1 MDVENIKMN
10 ISWRKEIL
18 KNTLLLHIGTPKTGT
33 TALQKFLSENSEE
46 LKKQGWDFPD
56 MLKEWQIQYGERAY
70 KSTQR
75 NGLLLRWSIIK
86 KWSEEKKEK
95 LWQMILKHLQS
106 SNVILSDEVIWDY
119 DPSTTTAEII
129 RSVKNRYDN
138 IKIVCY
144 LRRQDLYIESYW
156 NQCIKKKMETRDIDQ
171 MLLEDTTIRYK
182 EKLDEIA
189 EIVGREK
196 IIVRVYEREQFE
208 GSREDITSDFCKV
221 LGIKDTWDG
230 IVLPGIVNER
240 IDAELIEM
248 KRLFNQEYKKRL
260 DEPCYVVTRNAM
272 EYAANHK
279 FSKVGYIS
287 NECRKELI
295 KKYSDDNY
303 YIATNYMGRKD
314 GVLFKEKVVD
324 MPEYKIEFTDREKEI
339 IKIFANVV
347 ADLRSYIKELKN
359 EGLPAAI
366 VGHFTQKKEKN
377 IYIK

>member
-86 KWSEEKKEK
+86 K
-95 LWQMILKHLQS
+95 
-106 SNVILSDEVIWDY
+106 
-119 DPSTTTAEII
+119 
-129 RSVKNRYDN
+129 
-138 IKIVCY
+138 
-144 LRRQDLYIESYW
+144 
-156 NQCIKKKMETRDIDQ
+156 
-171 MLLEDTTIRYK
+171 
-182 EKLDEIA
+182 
-189 EIVGREK
+189 
-196 IIVRVYEREQFE
+196 
-208 GSREDITSDFCKV
+208 
-221 LGIKDTWDG
+221 
-230 IVLPGIVNER
+230 
-240 IDAELIEM
+240 
-248 KRLFNQEYKKRL
+248 
-260 DEPCYVVTRNAM
+260 
-272 EYAANHK
+272 
-279 FSKVGYIS
+279 
-287 NECRKELI
+287 
-295 KKYSDDNY
+295 YSDDNY

-359 EGLPAAI
+359 EDMEQI
-366 VGHFTQKKEKN
+366 
-377 IYIK
+377 

>member
-1 MDVENIKMN
+1 M
-10 ISWRKEIL
+10 

-144 LRRQDLYIESYW
+144 YYFVTQQYLCCC
-156 NQCIKKKMETRDIDQ
+156 N
-171 MLLEDTTIRYK
+171 IRPS
-182 EKLDEIA
+182 
-189 EIVGREK
+189 GRSF
-196 IIVRVYEREQFE
+196 I
-208 GSREDITSDFCKV
+208 SA
-221 LGIKDTWDG
+221 
-230 IVLPGIVNER
+230 LPFR
-240 IDAELIEM
+240 
-248 KRLFNQEYKKRL
+248 
-260 DEPCYVVTRNAM
+260 
-272 EYAANHK
+272 
-279 FSKVGYIS
+279 S
-287 NECRKELI
+287 N
-295 KKYSDDNY
+295 N
-303 YIATNYMGRKD
+303 
-314 GVLFKEKVVD
+314 
-324 MPEYKIEFTDREKEI
+324 P
-339 IKIFANVV
+339 
-347 ADLRSYIKELKN
+347 
-359 EGLPAAI
+359 
-366 VGHFTQKKEKN
+366 
-377 IYIK
+377 

>member
-1 MDVENIKMN
+1 MDVENIKTN

-18 KNTLLLHIGTPKTGT
+18 ENTLLLHIGTPKTGT

-171 MLLEDTTIRYK
+171 MILEDTTIRYK

-189 EIVGREK
+189 EIVGREN

-221 LGIKDTWDG
+221 LGIKDTWEG

-287 NECRKELI
+287 NECSKELI

-359 EGLPAAI
+359 EDI
-366 VGHFTQKKEKN
+366 EQ
-377 IYIK
+377 I